1 MCLNWSTGPC
11 IYAYDIYTYICMYPH
26 WGIPQQSWEDFL
38 ALRPF
43 FSFTKTTVTRKISGR
58 MAKNRF
64 SGPKK
69 RPLLHRKF
77 WVFLFLEKKR
87 IFGQKT
93 LYGQS
98 KNVRFSIIPAGTRSS
113 VIVGHFFDGPDG
125 PTKFRWRRSKVLIIA
140 KIAIPKQ
147 AGFFGALLAG
157 WLVVVARGLYLARHL
172 FTLFYYPR
180 GYRIITANSN
190 MLT

>member
-1 MCLNWSTGPC
+1 MHICLWYIH
-11 IYAYDIYTYICMYPH
+11 IYMYVSPL
-26 WGIPQQSWEDFL
+26 GNSPAKLGRLFGAS
-38 ALRPF
+38 AVF
-43 FSFTKTTVTRKISGR
+43 FFYENDCNSENFGSYGKKQI
-58 MAKNRF
+58 F
-64 SGPKK
+64 GPKK
-69 RPLLHRKF
+69 TSTSPPQILG
-77 WVFLFLEKKR
+77 VFIFGKKR

-172 FTLFYYPR
+172 FKLYF
-180 GYRIITANSN
+180 IIHEVTG
-190 MLT
+190 